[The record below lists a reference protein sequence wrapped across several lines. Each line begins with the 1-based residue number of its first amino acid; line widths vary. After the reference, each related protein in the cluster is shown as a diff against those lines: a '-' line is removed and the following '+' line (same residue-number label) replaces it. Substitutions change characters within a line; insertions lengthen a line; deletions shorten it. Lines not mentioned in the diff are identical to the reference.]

1 MTNNKKKTLDVLIM
15 GRNYKVACDDDERD
29 DLLAAVD
36 LLDRKMLEIKGV
48 GKVASAERIAVMAA
62 LNLANELLQARKSGG
77 SVDIEVFKRRMQ
89 DMQATLD
96 EALEQQERLL

>member
-1 MTNNKKKTLDVLIM
+1 MSRSKKTIDVLIM
-15 GRNYKVACDDDERD
+15 GRNYKVACDDDERE
-29 DLLAAVD
+29 DLLAAVE
-36 LLDRKMLEIKGV
+36 LLDRKMVDIKGV

-77 SVDIEVFKRRMQ
+77 SVDMEGVRRRMQ